1 MPLNIIHPELQKLF
15 RKCFNDGHHKPNARP
30 SAADWETALE
40 VAISE
45 LAQCSV
51 ESGHHYAKSY
61 GKCYWCERKRQLS
74 YDMFAS
80 PSGMPKPTVSP
91 VTNKNPIKQQQVQ
104 PVKQQVQPIK
114 PVVTPVNN
122 LPIKPPPKPNKIKNL
137 IGTGAIMLTLSAIS
151 LPSFFNQANKAKQ
164 SKAKQDVA
172 SMNKA
177 QQAFFAEKTSFAS
190 NISDLGLGIK
200 AETDNYKY
208 QISKQLNDS
217 VVIAVAEP
225 KQSGLKGYV
234 GIVLASEP
242 NMKLPGVTTSALYCE
257 QSQAST
263 SFPDLSKVVS
273 QRPDGGHN
281 VNCPVGYVQW
291 ESTQNSTPNSNPKE
305 EVRSQTNSSTP
316 SDSTERVNFDKG
328 STGATISNSII
339 TNQKKRYLLNC
350 GSGERMTVKIRQG
363 DINIAIIAPNGQTI
377 GNAVNGATQWQGQ
390 LPSDGD
396 YIIEVSAPNQS
407 NYTLN
412 IEVLPSINTPVSS
425 TPEQTIK
432 NFYELTVK
440 DNKAAGKAFTTEE
453 FKKKNN
459 PKQTDPQ
466 KTWVSTFNFI
476 EVTQIETIEKSP
488 TRAKMKVWLR
498 YSFKDGR
505 PEACEYRD
513 CTLVL
518 KNNKFLIDD
527 IGEYTPISC
536 S

>member
-1 MPLNIIHPELQKLF
+1 VVAF
-15 RKCFNDGHHKPNARP
+15 AR
-30 SAADWETALE
+30 
-40 VAISE
+40 
-45 LAQCSV
+45 
-51 ESGHHYAKSY
+51 
-61 GKCYWCERKRQLS
+61 
-74 YDMFAS
+74 
-80 PSGMPKPTVSP
+80 
-91 VTNKNPIKQQQVQ
+91 
-104 PVKQQVQPIK
+104 
-114 PVVTPVNN
+114 
-122 LPIKPPPKPNKIKNL
+122 
-137 IGTGAIMLTLSAIS
+137 
-151 LPSFFNQANKAKQ
+151 
-164 SKAKQDVA
+164 
-172 SMNKA
+172 
-177 QQAFFAEKTSFAS
+177 
-190 NISDLGLGIK
+190 
-200 AETDNYKY
+200 
-208 QISKQLNDS
+208 
-217 VVIAVAEP
+217 P
-225 KQSGLKGYV
+225 KQSSLKGYV

-242 NMKLPGVTTSALYCE
+242 DMKLPGVTTSSLFCE
-257 QSQAST
+257 QSQSSNSAPDMST
-263 SFPDLSKVVS
+263 IVSKKT
-273 QRPDGGHN
+273 DGGN
-281 VNCPVGYVQW
+281 EVNCPAGYVLI
-291 ESTQNSTPNSNPKE
+291 SVQNSSPNSSPKE

-328 STGATISNSII
+328 STGATISNSVT

-377 GNAVNGATQWQGQ
+377 GNAVNGATQWQEQ

-396 YIIEVSAPNQS
+396 YIIEVYAPNQS
-407 NYTLN
+407 NYTIN

-425 TPEQTIK
+425 TPEQTLK